1 MAKKKTRIPAKQ
13 TQRAKRAKPAQPAQP
28 TKPTKSAKPAKS
40 GMPAKRAK
48 SGNPAKSAKPAKP
61 AKSAKR
67 RAVATPATPANPA
80 NPANR
85 ANPASNRL
93 PLALA
98 AADSPS
104 MVAALQKK
112 LTAIKKM
119 ADALRAKRTGTS
131 TDDNELNPNIDSLRN
146 EQRAVEAQLIAAQ
159 TEVLDPPTAADVADL
174 DEAIRD
180 AENTIARNAG
190 VSELIAAATTLVN
203 TLKG

>member
-13 TQRAKRAKPAQPAQP
+13 TQRAKRAKPA
-28 TKPTKSAKPAKS
+28 
-40 GMPAKRAK
+40 
-48 SGNPAKSAKPAKP
+48 
-61 AKSAKR
+61 KSAKR
-67 RAVATPATPANPA
+67 RAVATPANPA

-119 ADALRAKRTGTS
+119 ADALRAQRTGTS

-159 TEVLDPPTAADVADL
+159 TEVLDPPTTADVADL

-190 VSELIAAATTLVN
+190 VSELICAATTLVN